1 MMRRFLLTH
10 AALAAMGSLFPIAA
24 FAAPFCLT
32 VGTST
37 PMCIYYDGSQCAHEA
52 QRQNGTCDAN
62 PDSIRRTTMTS
73 AYGDYCVITPEGG
86 SRCGYS
92 DGTVC
97 SQDALRQKG
106 VCTKAVGTG
115 PKVRPDS
122 YSPNANR

>member
-1 MMRRFLLTH
+1 
-10 AALAAMGSLFPIAA
+10 
-24 FAAPFCLT
+24 
-32 VGTST
+32 
-37 PMCIYYDGSQCAHEA
+37 
-52 QRQNGTCDAN
+52 
-62 PDSIRRTTMTS
+62 MTS

-92 DGTVC
+92 DGTTC

-115 PKVRPDS
+115 PKVRPDA